1 MSSTEALSGVRVIDF
16 SMGAAGPWAA
26 DMLAWM
32 GAEVIKV
39 ESGRHPEIMRIILD
53 LVTRQPQSPNRSLYF
68 ETVNSNKLGVTLD
81 LTLPEAVALAKRLV
95 ATSDIVI
102 ESFSPGTMNKL
113 GLGYEVLREINPSLI
128 MLSCS
133 AAGATGPESNSLG
146 LAPLFSAMGGL
157 GHMTGYVDGPPS
169 EIRFTIDM
177 MVAMAN
183 SVAVLAALNHRQQT
197 GQGQHIDLSSRE
209 AMTCLV
215 GDSVLDYTM
224 NGKVQSRTGNR
235 DDIMAPH
242 NCYRCR
248 GEDSWVSIAVGS
260 QEEWLALC
268 NAMGQPDLAID
279 KRFSDAVSRWENQE
293 ELDRIVEKWTS
304 KFTNYD
310 VMSKLQSV
318 GVAAVPS
325 FNAENLFTD
334 PHLAEQDFTQVVE
347 HPEMGALVELK
358 PPWELSETPANITHS
373 SPLFGEHNDY
383 VLHELLG
390 ISKEE
395 LDCLVKQGIVA

>member
-1 MSSTEALSGVRVIDF
+1 MDALAGVRVIDF
-16 SMGAAGPWAA
+16 SMGAAGPWSA
-26 DMLAWM
+26 DLLAWM

-39 ESGRHPEIMRIILD
+39 ESSRHPEIMRIILD
-53 LVTRQPQSPNRSLYF
+53 PVTRQPQSPNRSLLF

-81 LTLPEAVALAKRLV
+81 LTHPEAIELAKRLV
-95 ATSDIVI
+95 ATSDVVV
-102 ESFSPGTMNKL
+102 ESFSPGVMDNF
-113 GLGYEVLREINPSLI
+113 GLGYQELRAINPSLI

-133 AAGATGPESNSLG
+133 AAGATGPESHSLG

-157 GHMTGYVDGPPS
+157 GHMTGYIDGPPS

-177 MVAMAN
+177 MVALTNA
-183 SVAVLAALNHRQQT
+183 VALLAALNHRQQT

-209 AMTCLV
+209 AMTCLI
-215 GDSVLDYTM
+215 GDSLLDYTM
-224 NGKVQSRTGNR
+224 NGRVQSRNGNL

-248 GEDSWVSIAVGS
+248 GEDNWVSIAVGN

-268 NAMGQPDLAID
+268 RAMGRPELAQD
-279 KRFSDAVSRWENQE
+279 KRFADTISRWENQD
-293 ELDRIVEKWTS
+293 ELDLLVEQWTLNY
-304 KFTNYD
+304 TNYD
-310 VMSKLQSV
+310 VMHMLQSV

-347 HPEMGALVELK
+347 HPELGALVMLK
-358 PPWELSETPANITHS
+358 PPWELSQTPARIVHH
-373 SPLFGEHNDY
+373 SPLFGEHNGY
-383 VLHELLG
+383 VLGELLG
-390 ISKEE
+390 LSEQKLEY
-395 LDCLVKQGIVA
+395 LVRQEVVA

>member
-1 MSSTEALSGVRVIDF
+1 MDALAGIRIIDF
-16 SMGAAGPWAA
+16 SMGAAGPWSAS
-26 DMLAWM
+26 MLGWM
-32 GAEVIKV
+32 GAEVIKI

-53 LVTRQPQSPNRSLYF
+53 LVTRQPQSPDKSLYF

-81 LTLPEAVALAKRLV
+81 LTNPEARELAKRLV
-95 ATSDIVI
+95 AVADVVV
-102 ESFSPGTMNKL
+102 ESFSPGTMDKY
-113 GLGYEVLREINPSLI
+113 GLGYEELRAINPSLI
-128 MLSCS
+128 MVSCS
-133 AAGATGPESNSLG
+133 AAGATGPESHSLG

-157 GHMTGYVDGPPS
+157 GHMTGYKDGPPS

-177 MVAMAN
+177 MVALHIA
-183 SVAVLAALNHRQQT
+183 VPVLAALNHRQQT

-215 GDSVLDYTM
+215 GDSLLDYTM
-224 NGKVQSRTGNR
+224 NGRVQSRSGNL

-248 GEDSWVSIAVGS
+248 GVDSWVSIAVGN

-268 NAMGQPDLAID
+268 KAMDKPELAQD
-279 KRFSDAVSRWENQE
+279 KRFTDIISRWENQE
-293 ELDRIVEKWTS
+293 ELDRLVEQWTS
-304 KFTNYD
+304 KYSNYD
-310 VMSKLQSV
+310 VMNLLQSV

-325 FNAENLFTD
+325 FDAENLFTD

-358 PPWELSETPANITHS
+358 PPWELSETPARIVRH
-373 SPLFGEHNDY
+373 SPLFGEHNNY
-383 VLHELLG
+383 VLGELLG
-390 ISKEE
+390 ISKQKLEE
-395 LDCLVKQGIVA
+395 LVQQGVVA

>member
-1 MSSTEALSGVRVIDF
+1 MDALAGVRVIDF
-16 SMGAAGPWAA
+16 SMGAAGPWSA
-26 DMLAWM
+26 DLLAWM

-39 ESGRHPEIMRIILD
+39 ESSRHPEIMRIILD
-53 LVTRQPQSPNRSLYF
+53 PVTRQPQSPNRSLLF

-81 LTLPEAVALAKRLV
+81 LTHPEAIELAKRLV
-95 ATSDIVI
+95 ATSDVVV
-102 ESFSPGTMNKL
+102 ESFSPGVMDKF
-113 GLGYEVLREINPSLI
+113 GLGYQVLRAINPSLI

-157 GHMTGYVDGPPS
+157 GHMTGYPDGPPS

-177 MVAMAN
+177 MVALTNA
-183 SVAVLAALNHRQQT
+183 VALLAALNHRQQT
-197 GQGQHIDLSSRE
+197 GQGQHIDVSSRE

-215 GDSVLDYTM
+215 GDSLLDYTM
-224 NGKVQSRTGNR
+224 NGRVQSRNGNM

-248 GEDSWVSIAVGS
+248 GADSWVSIAVGS

-268 NAMGQPDLAID
+268 RAMDRPELAQD
-279 KRFSDAVSRWENQE
+279 KRFADILSRWENQE
-293 ELDRIVEKWTS
+293 ELDRLVEQWTS
-304 KFTNYD
+304 KYTNYD
-310 VMSKLQSV
+310 VMSLLQSV

-347 HPEMGALVELK
+347 HPELGAVVMLK
-358 PPWELSETPANITHS
+358 PPWELSQTPTRIVRH

-383 VLHELLG
+383 VLGELLG
-390 ISKEE
+390 LPEE
-395 LDCLVKQGIVA
+395 KLEYLVRQGIVA

>member
-1 MSSTEALSGVRVIDF
+1 MDALAGVRVIDF
-16 SMGAAGPWAA
+16 SMGAAGPWSA
-26 DMLAWM
+26 DLLAWM

-39 ESGRHPEIMRIILD
+39 ESSRHPEIMRIILD
-53 LVTRQPQSPNRSLYF
+53 PVTRQPQSPNRSLLF

-81 LTLPEAVALAKRLV
+81 LTHPEAIELAKRLV
-95 ATSDIVI
+95 ATSDVVV
-102 ESFSPGTMNKL
+102 ESFSPGVMDKF
-113 GLGYEVLREINPSLI
+113 GLGYQELRAINPSLI

-133 AAGATGPESNSLG
+133 AAGATGPESHSLG

-157 GHMTGYVDGPPS
+157 GHMTGYTDGPPS

-177 MVAMAN
+177 MVALTNA
-183 SVAVLAALNHRQQT
+183 VALLAALNHRQQT

-209 AMTCLV
+209 AMTCLI
-215 GDSVLDYTM
+215 GDSLLDYTM
-224 NGKVQSRTGNR
+224 NGRVQSRNGNL

-248 GEDSWVSIAVGS
+248 GEDSWVSIAVGN

-268 NAMGQPDLAID
+268 RAMGRPELAQD
-279 KRFSDAVSRWENQE
+279 KRFADTISRWENQD
-293 ELDRIVEKWTS
+293 ELDLLVEQWTLNY
-304 KFTNYD
+304 TNYD
-310 VMSKLQSV
+310 VMHMLQSV

-347 HPEMGALVELK
+347 HPELGALVMLK
-358 PPWELSETPANITHS
+358 PPWELSQTPARIVRH

-383 VLHELLG
+383 VLGELLG
-390 ISKEE
+390 LSEQKLEY
-395 LDCLVKQGIVA
+395 LVRQGVVA

>member
-1 MSSTEALSGVRVIDF
+1 
-16 SMGAAGPWAA
+16 
-26 DMLAWM
+26 
-32 GAEVIKV
+32 
-39 ESGRHPEIMRIILD
+39 MRIILD
-53 LVTRQPQSPNRSLYF
+53 LVTRQPQSPDKSLYF

-81 LTLPEAVALAKRLV
+81 LTNPEAREMAKRLV
-95 ATSDIVI
+95 AVADVVV
-102 ESFSPGTMNKL
+102 ESFSPGTMDKY
-113 GLGYEVLREINPSLI
+113 GLGYPELRAINPSLI
-128 MLSCS
+128 MVSCS
-133 AAGATGPESNSLG
+133 AAGAIGPESHSLG

-157 GHMTGYVDGPPS
+157 GHMTGYKDGPPS

-177 MVAMAN
+177 MVALHIA
-183 SVAVLAALNHRQQT
+183 VPVLAALNHRQQT

-215 GDSVLDYTM
+215 GDSLLDYTI
-224 NGKVQSRTGNR
+224 NGRVQSRSGNL

-248 GEDSWVSIAVGS
+248 GEDSWVSIAIGN

-268 NAMGQPDLAID
+268 KAMDRPELAQD
-279 KRFSDAVSRWENQE
+279 KRFADIISRWENQE
-293 ELDRIVEKWTS
+293 ELDRLVEQWTS
-304 KFTNYD
+304 KYTNYE
-310 VMSKLQSV
+310 VMSLLQSV

-325 FNAENLFTD
+325 FDAENLFTD

-358 PPWELSETPANITHS
+358 PPWELTETPARIVRH

-383 VLHELLG
+383 VLGDLLG
-390 ISKEE
+390 MSKQKLED
-395 LDCLVKQGIVA
+395 LARRGVVA